1 MAVSLVELFEG
12 RTDRSPERIAVTC
25 GPDRLT
31 FGELNAKSNR
41 LARTLLRSGVKQGGI
56 VGVCLDRSPSY
67 IVAILAVL
75 KTGCASLPLA
85 PRYPRARLDFM
96 LRDSGAPA
104 LVTANQFVS
113 RFDSPPH
120 TVL

>member
-1 MAVSLVELFEG
+1 MAVSLVELFEA
-12 RTDRSPERIAVTC
+12 RADRSPERIAVTC
-25 GPDRLT
+25 GGDHLT
-31 FGELNAKSNR
+31 FSELNARSNQ
-41 LARTLLRSGVKQGGI
+41 LARILLRSGLEQGDI

-75 KTGCASLPLA
+75 KAGCAFLPLD

-104 LVTANQFVS
+104 LVTGSQF
-113 RFDSPPH
+113 
-120 TVL
+120 